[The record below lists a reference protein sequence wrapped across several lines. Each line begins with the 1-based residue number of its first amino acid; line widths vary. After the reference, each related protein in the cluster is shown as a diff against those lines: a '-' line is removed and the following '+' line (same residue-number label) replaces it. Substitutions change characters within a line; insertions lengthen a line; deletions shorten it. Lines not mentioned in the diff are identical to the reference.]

1 MGGEAKVV
9 GGRNGK
15 VGKSKDDLVIRVV
28 NTVVVEHAEFEEVE
42 RNHINENNTH
52 EIIEITKYS
61 SFRKLM
67 MVTRYVLQLIKNT
80 FNKVSKI
87 REEINGDEYN
97 IAPKLCIK
105 NEQLSLKFERNFDKL
120 QKILKTV

>member
-1 MGGEAKVV
+1 M
-9 GGRNGK
+9 
-15 VGKSKDDLVIRVV
+15 IRVV

-52 EIIEITKYS
+52 EIIEIIKYS

-67 MVTRYVLQLIKNT
+67 MVTRYVLRLIKNT